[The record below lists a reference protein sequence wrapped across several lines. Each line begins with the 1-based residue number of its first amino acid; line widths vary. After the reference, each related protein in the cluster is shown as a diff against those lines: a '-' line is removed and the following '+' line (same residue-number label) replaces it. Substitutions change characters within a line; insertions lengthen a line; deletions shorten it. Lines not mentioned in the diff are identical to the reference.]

1 MAIDLAKLIKHQWI
15 FRSETAGDW
24 DVYFYSVNAAAK
36 VEKYSSGEISDPI
49 EAVRA
54 LIGVMCK
61 THTDSHEDD
70 DSTSTEPTAD
80 DLAAFTEKDINGFSC
95 QFLEHDN
102 SLDTKKELE
111 KAEEQSDA
119 EFFLKVLEAENK
131 KQRAKMRDV
140 FSNLNNSLGGLL
152 GSKNSGIRSVSEELL
167 KQNKGLESYYSPK
180 PSIFETSR
188 GLFVPPPNPIH
199 ETNDRLSNMTER
211 LENLVGFGEN
221 ALQIMNGLQ
230 VASAEF
236 IENFS
241 TEAGKNSKAA
251 NKAIW
256 VGIFAVLLSV
266 AQIVYTEF
274 WRVPQD
280 TAAMDA
286 AIASVR
292 GEIDELQTA
301 LGTDLSGF
309 QAEQADTAAA
319 VAHSVN
325 STGETNTELLQRI
338 DLLLQQ
344 QRVRDEA
351 IIDAL
356 GAIAEKAQNPAQ

>member
-1 MAIDLAKLIKHQWI
+1 MAIDLANLIKPQWV

-24 DVYFYSVNAAAK
+24 DVYFYSVNAAVQ

-61 THTDSHEDD
+61 THTDNQEDD

-80 DLAAFTEKDINGFSC
+80 DLAAFTEKDINVFSC

-111 KAEEQSDA
+111 KAEEQSDV

-131 KQRAKMRDV
+131 KQSAKMRDM
-140 FSNLNNSLGGLL
+140 FSSLNNSLGGLL
-152 GSKNSGIRSVSEELL
+152 GSKNSGIRSVSEDLL

-180 PSIFETSR
+180 PSIFETSPE
-188 GLFVPPPNPIH
+188 LPPPNPID
-199 ETNDRLSNMTER
+199 ETNDRLGDMTER

-236 IENFS
+236 LENFS
-241 TEAGKNSKAA
+241 TEAEKNSKAA

-256 VGIFAVLLSV
+256 VGIFAVLFSV
-266 AQIVYTEF
+266 AQIGYTEF

-286 AIASVR
+286 ALASVR

-301 LGTDLSGF
+301 LGTDLASF
-309 QAEQADTAAA
+309 QAAQADTAAA
-319 VAHSVN
+319 VADSVN
-325 STGETNTELLQRI
+325 STGETNTALLQRI

-351 IIDAL
+351 IIEAL
-356 GAIAEKAQNPAQ
+356 GAISETARNPAE